1 MEPLLPDA
9 VVLGIR
15 DRDPDAVAACYE
27 ALATPLYRYLVG
39 LCGDRTLAED
49 LVEAT
54 FVELIEYAPSLTGGG
69 GAVRAW
75 LFRAGKNNLLD
86 ARRKELRRGD
96 RPLDDAVAERPAPE
110 PGPEQVALAAAR
122 DAVVR
127 TALAELSPDQ
137 REVLLLRFAGDFTG
151 PEVAAL
157 TGRTLGAV
165 KALQHRGLA
174 ALARVL
180 GTDP

>member
-1 MEPLLPDA
+1 MDPLLPDA
-9 VVLGIR
+9 VVTGIR
-15 DRDPDAVAACYE
+15 ERDPDAVAACYE

-54 FVELIEYAPSLTGGG
+54 FVELIEYAPTLTGGP

-86 ARRKELRRGD
+86 VRRKELRHGD
-96 RPLDDAVAERPAPE
+96 VPLDQSANDRPAPG
-110 PGPEQVALAAAR
+110 PGPEQIALTGERDGVVRAALAQ
-122 DAVVR
+122 
-127 TALAELSPDQ
+127 LSPDQ
-137 REVLLLRFAGDFTG
+137 REVLLLRFAGDLTG
-151 PEVAAL
+151 PEVAEL